1 MTLVSVLMPIKG
13 DCPYLSY
20 AIQSVRLQ
28 SFGDWELVICKDL
41 IDGASSGYLEE
52 IVALDSRIR
61 LVDTVGLALPAALNR
76 GLGVCK
82 GDFIARFDA
91 DDIMLPGRLSS
102 QVIFLQNNPDYVV
115 CGGQIVIIDEYQKLM
130 FDAPYY
136 NLKNRTLKGKLDY
149 KCPFPH
155 PGATIRTKALK
166 EIHGYSPQY
175 KFAEDY
181 ELWLRLSHLGKF
193 ANLKKSVI
201 AYRSYTSQ
209 TSARYR
215 AETLL
220 CMAVALVREFN
231 RAHPDHEA
239 IDSKIDAELF
249 RKEYSLLDESK
260 KKLIIRLYR
269 NEPFLPG
276 ELIRDSK
283 RNLLMDSLSSVTF
296 FLTALPRRSI
306 QVTLKF
312 LNTCHGFLRIRP
324 LWNEYLNKLNTVVVS
339 PPTSVN
345 LEK

>member
-41 IDGASSGYLEE
+41 IDEASSEYLSE
-52 IVALDSRIR
+52 INALDSRIR
-61 LVDTVGLALPAALNR
+61 LVDTVGLALPAALNK
-76 GLGVCK
+76 GLEVCK

-102 QVIFLQNNPDYVV
+102 QVTFLQNNPDYVV
-115 CGGQIVIIDEYQKLM
+115 CGGQIVIIDENQKLT
-130 FDAPYY
+130 FNAPYY
-136 NLKNRTLKGKLDY
+136 NLKNRALKGKMDY

-155 PGATIRTKALK
+155 PGAMIRTEALK
-166 EIHGYSPQY
+166 KVGGYSPY
-175 KFAEDY
+175 FKFAEDY

-193 ANLKKSVI
+193 SNLKKSVI

-215 AETLL
+215 AETRL

-231 RAHPDHEA
+231 REHPDEEA
-239 IDSKIDAELF
+239 IDSKINVELF
-249 RKEYSLLDESK
+249 RKEYALLDESK
-260 KKLIIRLYR
+260 KKLINRLYG
-269 NEPFLPG
+269 NDPFLL
-276 ELIRDSK
+276 EALDRVARENKVLEFFSHA
-283 RNLLMDSLSSVTF
+283 SF
-296 FLTALPRRSI
+296 FLTAAPRRSI
-306 QVTLKF
+306 HITLKF
-312 LNTCHGFLRIRP
+312 LNSCHAFLRIRP
-324 LWNEYLNKLNTVVVS
+324 LWSEYLKKLNTVVVS
-339 PPTSVN
+339 PPTNVY